1 MKTTIILSAALFSF
15 AANAQ
20 MTSPPPVATGS
31 VPGASTP
38 TGSPDNPTGTG
49 MSGDAMSSGPTTGNG
64 TTHGKPHRSRSRS
77 TTSVSPTP
85 GSTPEIMAPHE
96 TGTPGSTGP
105 TGPTSPAASPTTPPS
120 SPQSSAAAR

>member
-1 MKTTIILSAALFSF
+1 MKTKIILSAALFSF

-20 MTSPPPVATGS
+20 MTSPPPTTGS

-38 TGSPDNPTGTG
+38 TGSPDNSTGTG
-49 MSGDAMSSGPTTGNG
+49 MPGDAMSSGPTTGNG
-64 TTHGKPHRSRSRS
+64 TTHGKPHHSRSRS

-85 GSTPEIMAPHE
+85 GSMPEAMAPHE
-96 TGTPGSTGP
+96 MGTPGSTGP
-105 TGPTSPAASPTTPPS
+105 ASPTSPAAAPTTPPS